1 LYIRNIIPAD
11 IGILRLE
18 HLALSGW
25 GYADFHTD
33 ANFAF
38 GEFSEVRLD
47 EFSEVSHLA
56 HKKSQQE
63 FCKRDARTLK
73 VQREFIAI
81 VVM

>member
-1 LYIRNIIPAD
+1 MRGRRTSEICPPALYSPECVE
-11 IGILRLE
+11 G
-18 HLALSGW
+18 G
-25 GYADFHTD
+25 
-33 ANFAF
+33 
-38 GEFSEVRLD
+38 FSEVRLD

-56 HKKSQQE
+56 HKKSQQV